1 MILDDKNDSIEKLAL
16 INFLNKRIIECKNEQ
31 LGVVPEYRSGMLS
44 AYKEILS
51 MISSVQE
58 DISILEKPTSE
69 QLVELFEADGSQ
81 DITIMGDIVYG
92 LDFEYKQL
100 EEENRLLRQG
110 IRDTYETSSEII
122 AEQQVALNKKGVI
135 SNVE

>member
-1 MILDDKNDSIEKLAL
+1 MILDDKNDFIEKLAL

-58 DISILEKPTSE
+58 DISILDKPTSE
-69 QLVELFEADGSQ
+69 QLVELFEAEGSQ